1 MQKDP
6 PLPPLQPFSTI
17 QLFCYLCKAISTPM
31 SEPIKHECGIAM
43 IRLLKP
49 FEHYLAKYG
58 TSFYGLKKL
67 HLMMQKQHNR
77 GQDGAGIACVK
88 FDLAPGHKFIER
100 VRSNSGS
107 AIQDIFETVYK
118 RINAIGERDSR
129 LLNDAHWLKYH
140 AEFTGEL
147 FLGHLRYSTFG
158 KQGIELLH
166 PVLRS
171 NNWETKNLVL
181 AGNFNLT
188 NVDELFER
196 LIDLGQHPI
205 ETSDTITM
213 LEKIGHFLDEEN
225 ERLYREFKS
234 SGHQKREISGL
245 IGKHLD
251 LQAILT
257 RSSKDWDGGYAIIG
271 AIGHGDAFA
280 LRDPSGIRPAYYYK
294 DDEVVVVASER
305 PVIQTSFNVPYE
317 SVREIKPGYALII
330 KKDGHVS
337 EKKILEPLERKACSF
352 ERIYFSRGTDVE
364 IYRER
369 QNLGKALA
377 PAILDAIGHDLE
389 NTVFSFIPNT
399 ASVAFKGL
407 MDEIEAYCAHTK
419 KEKIIQLGKDL
430 SEESLEKILALRPR
444 VEQVAVKDAK
454 LRTFITQDKE
464 RDDLVGHIYD
474 ITYGSVRKGV
484 DSLVVVDDSIV
495 RGTTLKQSIIRILDR
510 LGPKK
515 IIIASSAPQI
525 RYPDCYGIDMSKLHD
540 FIAFH
545 AAIHL
550 LKETNQ
556 GNVINDVYKKCR
568 AQLKLPKEQ
577 AVNHVKEIYKPFT
590 ATQISDKIAAMLT
603 TGETKAVIQV
613 VYQNIEDLHAACPNH
628 PGDWYFTGN
637 YPTPGGNK
645 AACKAFINYIE
656 GRDIRPY

>member
-1 MQKDP
+1 
-6 PLPPLQPFSTI
+6 
-17 QLFCYLCKAISTPM
+17 M

-88 FDLAPGHKFIER
+88 FDLEPGHKFIDR
-100 VRSNSGS
+100 VRSNSG
-107 AIQDIFETVYK
+107 AALQEIFETVYK
-118 RINAIGERDSR
+118 RINAIGEKDSR
-129 LLNDAHWLKYH
+129 LLHDSKWLKYH
-140 AEFTGEL
+140 SEFTGEL
-147 FLGHLRYSTFG
+147 FMGHLRYSTFG

-188 NVDELFER
+188 NTGELFER

-225 ERLYREFKS
+225 ERLYREFKTA
-234 SGHQKREISGL
+234 GHHKREISGL
-245 IGKHLD
+245 IGKNLD
-251 LQAILT
+251 LQAILSN
-257 RSSKDWDGGYAIIG
+257 SSKDWDGGYSIIG

-305 PVIQTSFNVPYE
+305 PVIQTAFDVPYD
-317 SVREIKPGYALII
+317 SVKEIKPGHAVII
-330 KKDGHVS
+330 KKDGSVD
-337 EKKILEPLERKACSF
+337 EKMILTPLERKACSF
-352 ERIYFSRGTDVE
+352 ERIYFSRGTDKE

-369 QNLGKALA
+369 QKLGKALA

-389 NTVFSFIPNT
+389 NTVFSYIPNT
-399 ASVAFKGL
+399 ASVAFQGL
-407 MDEIEAYCAHTK
+407 MDEIQQVCSTIK
-419 KEKIIQLGKDL
+419 KEKILQLGNNITKEQLDQ
-430 SEESLEKILALRPR
+430 IFTINPR

-454 LRTFITQDKE
+454 LRTFITQDKD
-464 RDDLVGHIYD
+464 RNDLVGHIYD
-474 ITYGSVRKGV
+474 ITYGSIRKGI
-484 DSLVVVDDSIV
+484 DNLVVLDDSIV
-495 RGTTLKQSIIRILDR
+495 RGTTLKHSIIRILDR
-510 LGPKK
+510 LQPKK
-515 IIIASSAPQI
+515 IVIASSAPQI

-545 AAIHL
+545 AAISL

-556 GNVINDVYKKCR
+556 GYIINEVYKKCME
-568 AQLKLPKEQ
+568 QVNLPKEKV
-577 AVNHVKEIYKPFT
+577 VNHVKEIYKPFT
-590 ATQISDKIAAMLT
+590 AEQISAKIAGMLRT
-603 TGETKAVIQV
+603 SETRSEIQV
-613 VYQNIEDLHAACPNH
+613 VYQNIEDLHEAIPDH
-628 PGDWYFTGN
+628 MGDWYFTGD

-645 AACKAFINYIE
+645 VVNKAFLNYIE
-656 GRDIRPY
+656 NKDVRPY